1 MNKYAVVAADG
12 NVSVIEA
19 DDFYTQEDF
28 VIFTRE
34 TGFSVTRV
42 AVLYKPISV
51 NFQKK

>member
-12 NVSVIEA
+12 NVSFIEA
-19 DDFYTQEDF
+19 

-51 NFQKK
+51 YIQKK